1 MVQGASQPWGK
12 NFLGRGKCL
21 WPYIQAPPPS
31 HSLSTFSMAT
41 FSGQTA
47 LLMVLQLVCLPG
59 HCPSFLPLSL
69 MSQGFAQFPPLP
81 TKPFKSLPIRRA
93 PSPLRSPGAFIW
105 HLLALLPYM
114 GRHCI
119 TMYLNLLPHLPSLPR
134 FLSKGLL
141 RARGSFS
148 LSLTLPRPIPGPQL
162 TDTQGV

>member
-119 TMYLNLLPHLPSLPR
+119 TMYYVLKSAPSSAIP
-134 FLSKGLL
+134 S
-141 RARGSFS
+141 
-148 LSLTLPRPIPGPQL
+148 PIPIEGAA
-162 TDTQGV
+162 QGQGFILSVPYTP